1 MSRYRKYV
9 KKDAYEGCLQAASF
23 CLWIQNPWTSSG
35 LISKVNSIIIGAMVS
50 HTTLEWYTRT
60 VSVLEPLVV
69 IIHLEMP

>member
-1 MSRYRKYV
+1 MLRRTL
-9 KKDAYEGCLQAASF
+9 AGSF
-23 CLWIQNPWTSSG
+23 LVLGHNLGTSPG
-35 LISKVNSIIIGAMVS
+35 LKSKGNSIIIGAMVS